1 MLQMNHPIISENLL
15 LAALPQA
22 EYLHMQF
29 KCDTV
34 ELLVNEVINSAEDKI
49 QYIYFPTNAIISLM
63 KQIDFNKS
71 IEVGMIGNEGML
83 NSTLLL
89 GAESTPFTSVVQKS
103 GGALRISARSFIL
116 ELEQSVILQRLFKR
130 YIKVLFNQLVQNAAC
145 TRFHVVEAR
154 LARLLLMIRDRS
166 QSPRFHVTQESLAQM
181 LGVRRVGVTKAA
193 GVLQHKKF
201 IYYNRGDIVILSN
214 AGLSSASCSCYQTD
228 NDTYNRILHHE
239 DDSSSE

>member
-1 MLQMNHPIISENLL
+1 MISENLL
-15 LAALPQA
+15 LAILPQA
-22 EYLHMQF
+22 EYFRMQL
-29 KCDTV
+29 KCETV
-34 ELLVNEVINSAEDKI
+34 ELHVNEIINSTEDKI

-63 KQIDFNKS
+63 KQIDFNKN

-89 GAESTPFTSVVQKS
+89 GAESTAFTSVVQKS
-103 GGALRISARSFIL
+103 GGALRISTKNFKL
-116 ELEQSVILQRLFKR
+116 ELKQSVILQWLFKH

-166 QSPRFHVTQESLAQM
+166 QSPGFHITQQSLAQL

-193 GVLQHKKF
+193 SMLQHKKF
-201 IYYNRGDIVILSN
+201 ICYNRGDIVILSN

-228 NDTYNRILHHE
+228 IDIYNRILHHE
-239 DDSSSE
+239 NDSAPE